1 MLAVS
6 VIIKL
11 ASRIPTDREKEKDE
25 PVWVKEDKI
34 LSAEKRTI
42 LSNRHL
48 YTSHSN
54 YERKV

>member
-1 MLAVS
+1 LETKAE
-6 VIIKL
+6 
-11 ASRIPTDREKEKDE
+11 REKEKDE

-54 YERKV
+54 YERKI